1 MITNNFLDEINEKN
15 IDEEID
21 NIYKIYLKILKY
33 NEIIEDTNFILD
45 IRNKISDESY
55 ENLINNKY
63 ISYASFF
70 NKKSKINYK
79 INYKIKASQLIY
91 LNMIYKD
98 KLKKIYDMYYSE
110 DFIIQLLQT
119 LYDHKI
125 DSY

>member
-1 MITNNFLDEINEKN
+1 MIKNNFLDEINEQN
-15 IDEEID
+15 IDKEID

-33 NEIIEDTNFILD
+33 NKIIEDTNFILD
-45 IRNKISDESY
+45 IKNKISNESY

-63 ISYASFF
+63 ISYANFF

-110 DFIIQLLQT
+110 DFIIQLLKT
-119 LYDHKI
+119 LYNHKI
-125 DSY
+125 ESY